1 VTLAFSASVLL
12 DALIEALDRSASAS
26 AGARL

>member
-1 VTLAFSASVLL
+1 VLAFSASVLL

-26 AGARL
+26 AGAKS